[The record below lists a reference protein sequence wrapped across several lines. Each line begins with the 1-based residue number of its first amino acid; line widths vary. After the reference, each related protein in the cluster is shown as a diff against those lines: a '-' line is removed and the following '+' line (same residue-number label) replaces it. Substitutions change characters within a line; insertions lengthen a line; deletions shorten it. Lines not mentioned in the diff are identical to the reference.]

1 VRAPLRGL
9 VLGRL
14 ARNVERLVEQF
25 QHLLARDLFEDVGDR
40 APLVHRLHRFHIPA
54 RRDHDHRRQRIQF
67 QQSRNQIVPAGHG
80 HRHITH
86 DYLRLVLPIKRQ
98 ALLARFRIP
107 DRGHSERFE
116 KLALQGDRIGVFV
129 ENQGGF
135 RTGHELD

>member
-80 HRHITH
+80 HRRIAQDH
-86 DYLRLVLPIKRQ
+86 LRLVLPVKRQ
-98 ALLARFRIP
+98 ALLARRGLP
-107 DRGHSERFE
+107 DRGHSERFQE
-116 KLALQGDRIGVFV
+116 LTLQGDGIRVFV
-129 ENQGGF
+129 DDQG
-135 RTGHELD
+135 RLRAGHAKD